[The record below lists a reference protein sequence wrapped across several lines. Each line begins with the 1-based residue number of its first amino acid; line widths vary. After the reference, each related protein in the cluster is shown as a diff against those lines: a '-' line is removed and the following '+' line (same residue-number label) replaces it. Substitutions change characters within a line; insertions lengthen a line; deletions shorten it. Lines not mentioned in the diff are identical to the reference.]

1 MICHCLRYI
10 FVPFRFCVIRHW
22 CSTSPWLVRCCS
34 YRCCWLNTAVLQ
46 RVSYGGTSSSWY
58 YQSWRGRRS
67 CIICRRHWFDY
78 GQTYN
83 IQKIAIQASWLFL
96 FYLQFPCSLR
106 HSFSAYEKESS
117 RPARD
122 NDMAQPNL
130 ILLHDWL
137 LACHSLRC

>member
-1 MICHCLRYI
+1 MQ
-10 FVPFRFCVIRHW
+10 
-22 CSTSPWLVRCCS
+22 STSPWWSAAC
-34 YRCCWLNTAVLQ
+34 AVLQ
-46 RVSYGGTSSSWY
+46 LQMLLVEYGCAPKGERGKGGTSSSWY

-67 CIICRRHWFDY
+67 CIICRRHWSDY

-83 IQKIAIQASWLFL
+83 IQKTAIMASRLFL
-96 FYLQFPCSLR
+96 FYLQFPRSLR

-122 NDMAQPNL
+122 NDMAQPNM
-130 ILLHDWL
+130 IMLHDWL